1 MNTWDRDNLNF
12 LLTASRK
19 TLQDWHDQADE
30 DDLTYAMELLHR
42 ASSELKM
49 QELDML
55 DQLADEDLT
64 VAQAVLTRFRL

>member
-1 MNTWDRDNLNF
+1 
-12 LLTASRK
+12 
-19 TLQDWHDQADE
+19 
-30 DDLTYAMELLHR
+30 MELLHR

-64 VAQAVLTRFRL
+64 VAQAVLTRFCL